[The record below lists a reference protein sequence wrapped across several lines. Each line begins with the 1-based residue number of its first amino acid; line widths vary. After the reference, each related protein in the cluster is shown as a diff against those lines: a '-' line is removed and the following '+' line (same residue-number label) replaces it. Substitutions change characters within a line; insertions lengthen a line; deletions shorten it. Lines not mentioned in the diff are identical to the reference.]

1 MLYMYAQCHFPI
13 HDKLGYLEHT
23 IRQQKKRIIN
33 FVTIKF
39 FTVLSLSQQQ
49 AVIFIFLVAINDQTP
64 KVTSHRTYRFACEVP
79 MHHVTLS
86 S

>member
-33 FVTIKF
+33 FDVIKF
-39 FTVLSLSQQQ
+39 STFLSLRVSQQQ
-49 AVIFIFLVAINDQTP
+49 VVILIFLVATDDQTL
-64 KVTSHRTYRFACEVP
+64 K
-79 MHHVTLS
+79 
-86 S
+86 